1 MAEAKLWGIPHTG
14 SIPDPEKQLKK
25 AIEKVLKQAKHDLR
39 KIEHDVESGL
49 KKAGRDV
56 EHGIDKAGDEIKEE
70 FEHLGEEI
78 KDGIEDAFVALLN
91 AGTSLV
97 IDDLVDAIQAKLFHG
112 PIFVKLWWFRFH
124 IDPDTKIDALQAA
137 AQHPP
142 KSKKEIVK
150 MLHEL
155 VDDDVIEFRP
165 EAPLIAAFG
174 GKVKVSQIEEA
185 LEFVA
190 HKLGLD

>member
-1 MAEAKLWGIPHTG
+1 MRTL
-14 SIPDPEKQLKK
+14 S
-25 AIEKVLKQAKHDLR
+25 
-39 KIEHDVESGL
+39 
-49 KKAGRDV
+49 
-56 EHGIDKAGDEIKEE
+56 
-70 FEHLGEEI
+70 
-78 KDGIEDAFVALLN
+78 LLFSMR
-91 AGTSLV
+91 GTSLV
-97 IDDLVDAIQAKLFHG
+97 INDLVDAIQAKLFHG